1 MPRTV
6 PKASADLAIGLD
18 QWQAFGPGNIINGSV
33 IRSAALHDEEATVVL
48 KLRGRAAADMNVKGG
63 TFKYTYNN
71 EFDFFG
77 NSTTWTIFKGPIE
90 ITSDTPNTAWPF
102 QVKFPV
108 TLSEASVAANKT
120 PAGSFLSL
128 AEDDIKKQE
137 LPDVFSCAGNPL
149 QGNLIFHGYVE
160 YYLEAELIPSKGPRS
175 VAMQPLLVRR
185 PSKELLQS
193 WQDFGFRKTLKGL
206 SYPSV
211 RLPGG
216 EEKKSGLFRRSKKS
230 TDLKFKVQMLR
241 PSRLQFGNRLPF
253 ALRILPDDGASKDLC
268 KAGLQFQVLSF
279 NLFLTAKSEV
289 LCVSGTRPIK
299 EDNNFHFSFAEN
311 SLIPEGYGPIDIPV
325 GEDAQPLDI
334 GEKLQLVLDDRG
346 ISALGRRVGPGLPFP
361 MMPSLETYCIKHKYM
376 LGWELKIG
384 IPQISKTDKF
394 TGDIDVEMLNPN
406 QVHLDQGTA
415 QLGGADP
422 QAEYISWS
430 NGMDMAGVAMI
441 RGARNIAAVGYL
453 IGAALS
459 F

>member
-6 PKASADLAIGLD
+6 PKGSAELSIGLD

-33 IRSAALHDEEATVVL
+33 SRSAALHDEDAMVVL

-77 NSTTWTIFKGPIE
+77 NSTTWTIFKGPID
-90 ITSDTPNTAWPF
+90 ITPNTPVASWPF
-102 QVKFPV
+102 QVKFPA
-108 TLSEASVAANKT
+108 TLSEASVAANKK
-120 PAGSFLSL
+120 ADGSFLPL
-128 AEDDIKKQE
+128 TAEDIRQQD

-175 VAMQPLLVRR
+175 VSILPLFVRR

-193 WQDFGFRKTLKGL
+193 WQDFGFRKTFKGL

-211 RLPGG
+211 KLPGG
-216 EEKKSGLFRRSKKS
+216 GEKKSGLFRRSQKS
-230 TDLKFKVQMLR
+230 TDLKFKVQLLR

-253 ALRILPDDGASKDLC
+253 ALRILPEDQASKDLC

-279 NLFLTAKSEV
+279 NIFLTAKSEV
-289 LCVSGTRPIK
+289 LCVSGSRPIK
-299 EDNNFHFSFAEN
+299 DSNNFTFSFAED
-311 SLIPEGYGPIDIPV
+311 SLIPKSYGPIEIPV

-346 ISALGRRVGPGLPFP
+346 ISVLGTRVGPGLPFS
-361 MMPSLETYCIKHKYM
+361 MMPSLETYCIKHNYM
-376 LGWELKIG
+376 LGWEIKLG

-394 TGDIDVEMLNPN
+394 AGDIDVEMLNPN
-406 QVHLDQGTA
+406 QVHLDQGTTR
-415 QLGGADP
+415 LGGENS
-422 QAEYISWS
+422 QGEFISWS
-430 NGMDMAGVAMI
+430 NGMDMAGVAMV
-441 RGARNIAAVGYL
+441 RGARNIAAVGWL

-459 F
+459 V